1 MKGNVP
7 HKGPFGGGGV
17 ALGKLRDQTNA
28 AEQLISNVHCFN
40 YEILMKN
47 IL

>member
-1 MKGNVP
+1 MKGNVC
-7 HKGPFGGGGV
+7 HKGPFLGGGE
-17 ALGKLRDQTNA
+17 ALGKLRDQTNV

-40 YEILMKN
+40 YQILMKN

>member
-1 MKGNVP
+1 MKGNVR
-7 HKGPFGGGGV
+7 HKGPFLGGGE
-17 ALGKLRDQTNA
+17 ALGKLRDQTNV

-40 YEILMKN
+40 YQILMKN